1 MHRNLWEISYLAIK
15 RLSDSFNGNAE
26 TTQPDAGQNKENH
39 KKKVPNLFSI
49 SFGKTRPISSQL
61 VKLDLTLS
69 QVRIYFDILSSK
81 KRLHARD
88 DADVPHYLQDCNHE
102 FTMNTSVAKPTSLAS
117 PSL

>member
-1 MHRNLWEISYLAIK
+1 MAMLR
-15 RLSDSFNGNAE
+15 RR
-26 TTQPDAGQNKENH
+26 TQPDASQNKENH

-49 SFGKTRPISSQL
+49 SFGKKGTRPISSQL

-81 KRLHARD
+81 KCLHGRD

-102 FTMNTSVAKPTSLAS
+102 FTMNTSVAKASSLAS
-117 PSL
+117 SSL

>member
-1 MHRNLWEISYLAIK
+1 MAMLR
-15 RLSDSFNGNAE
+15 RR
-26 TTQPDAGQNKENH
+26 TQPDASQNKENH

-49 SFGKTRPISSQL
+49 SFGKKGTRPISSQL
-61 VKLDLTLS
+61 VKPDLTLS